1 MWVQTTMNA
10 NGMTRQWADALRQG
24 PPGASTRRRRQRDDA
39 RFLIWLIH
47 DYWQDLFSSTAI
59 ASAREYQADGSLGL
73 SVSALTLKR
82 LNEERPSHGGARR
95 TAGGGGSVNK
105 SKHSERITTDAAIEA
120 LGTLSQVMIA
130 IGGDAEAEYIARPL
144 RSLETKRAAMKARRT
159 RPKLNAVPV
168 GTRTIGVHWNE
179 PVESAPGWWWVVAL
193 DDDHNL
199 FVQREWTTAR
209 VLEYLR
215 KQSGPFLAGLA
226 FCFSAPRKYM
236 LDRWAGDPAML
247 WHECAKLMADQDLAP
262 FPDDLLEDVVRDL
275 GSPFFAPQHG
285 DPHPGL
291 PEKEMLRRTERDVR
305 ARTGA
310 VPRSIFEVG
319 SRGTVGALAL
329 NGMPL
334 LAALRSDRIAIW
346 PFDQPRPTCGTCVE
360 IFPRSVWAATFPG
373 TDPALKGDREVRAAF
388 LADKTNGLTGISAEH
403 REDFVTQHRA
413 FDALLTAWAL
423 RRFGRDLPV
432 PRDAKTASIEGEIWL
447 PAPGI
452 S

>member
-1 MWVQTTMNA
+1 MNT
-10 NGMTRQWADALRQG
+10 NGMTPQWDKALREG
-24 PPGASTRRRRQRDDA
+24 PPGARTRRRRQRNDA
-39 RFLIWLIH
+39 RFLIWLVH
-47 DYWQDLFSSTAI
+47 DYWQEVFSSTAI
-59 ASAREYQADGSLGL
+59 ASAREYQADGSLG
-73 SVSALTLKR
+73 STISAPVLKR
-82 LNEERPSHGGARR
+82 LNEEGPNHGGAKRAHR
-95 TAGGGGSVNK
+95 GEGSVNK

-120 LGTLSQVMIA
+120 LGTLRQVMMA

-144 RSLETKRAAMKARRT
+144 RSLETKRAATNARRK
-159 RPKLNAVPV
+159 RPRPNPVPI

-179 PVESAPGWWWVVAL
+179 PVESAPGWWWVVAM
-193 DDDHNL
+193 DADHNL

-285 DPHPGL
+285 DPHPCL

-305 ARTGA
+305 AKTGA

-334 LAALRSDRIAIW
+334 LAALRSERIAIW
-346 PFDQPRPTCGTCVE
+346 PFDQPRQASGTCVE
-360 IFPRSVWAATFPG
+360 IFPRSVWAAIFPG

-388 LADKTNGLTGISAEH
+388 LADTTHGLAGISAEH

-423 RRFGRDLPV
+423 RRFGRHLPV
-432 PRDAKTASIEGEIWL
+432 PRDAKAAAIEGEMWL
-447 PAPGI
+447 PTPGA